1 MFAEKVPNRGL
12 CAAAMCEQLRY
23 KLCGGLPI
31 RRACYGVLRFIMES
45 EATGCEVIVSGKIR
59 GQRAKT
65 MKFVDGVM
73 IHSGDAM
80 RYYIDEAIRHVHM
93 KQGGSF
99 ISWLSLHWLIIAYY
113 FRGSR
118 YPRQDHAATRQGW
131 EDWTQD
137 GAARQDRSPRAE

>member
-73 IHSGDAM
+73 IHSGDAL
-80 RYYIDEAIRHVHM
+80 RYYINEAIRHVHM
-93 KQGGSF
+93 KQGELF
-99 ISWLSLHWLIIAYY
+99 ESLAGCLFYH
-113 FRGSR
+113 
-118 YPRQDHAATRQGW
+118 
-131 EDWTQD
+131 
-137 GAARQDRSPRAE
+137 